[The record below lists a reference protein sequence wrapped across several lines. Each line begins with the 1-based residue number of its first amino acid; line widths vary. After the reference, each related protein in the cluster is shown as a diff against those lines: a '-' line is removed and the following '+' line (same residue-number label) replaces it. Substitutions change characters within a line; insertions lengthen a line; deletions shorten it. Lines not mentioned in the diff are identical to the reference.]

1 MRVLIDGSEAYAAHS
16 DTINTNLKLFTGTHQ
31 ITVQSL
37 DSSGNATASASVNV
51 HAEPGDAPPDATII
65 LTALP
70 SISPT
75 TVLGCTATSSDPDGF
90 LINHKLQY
98 SNGSKFS
105 TVGAVENFSAAGTY
119 TATATVTDQF
129 GATSTTS
136 KSFNVS
142 GGHVS
147 FVSSSGSQQS
157 APQQQSP
164 IEPMQPPQQ

>member
-1 MRVLIDGSEAYAAHS
+1 
-16 DTINTNLKLFTGTHQ
+16 
-31 ITVQSL
+31 
-37 DSSGNATASASVNV
+37 V
-51 HAEPGDAPPDATII
+51 HAEPGDAPPDANIV

-70 SISPT
+70 NISPT
-75 TVLGCTATSSDPDGF
+75 TVLGCTATSSDSDGF
-90 LINHKLQY
+90 LINHKLQF

-105 TVGAVENFSAAGTY
+105 TVGAVENFSTAGTY

-136 KSFNVS
+136 RTFNIS

-147 FVSSSGSQQS
+147 FVSSPGSQQS